1 MGPWRPD
8 QKKKKKRRSV
18 KLLYIT
24 FLHSVLSNLVLYPEE
39 LDPEIFYFQWP
50 VRTKIERMYQNILKE
65 DNVDHNFLRCSY
77 LQEKN
82 FEVMHSEIVLDK
94 VDLECQNLPE

>member
-1 MGPWRPD
+1 MSTLG
-8 QKKKKKRRSV
+8 
-18 KLLYIT
+18 
-24 FLHSVLSNLVLYPEE
+24 LYPE
-39 LDPEIFYFQWP
+39 DNVTEIFYFQWP
-50 VRTKIERMYQNILKE
+50 AKTKMQCMFQKILKE